1 MTASPVA
8 FTASKGTSTVLPKDT
23 SIVSLLLA
31 VVVAGMLGSSGFEA
45 YKAMDHKADT
55 QAEAVTDFQ
64 EWKRQYTQL
73 LPLEEKWAT
82 TLRPLNEARD
92 LYSLHQMLGSVPSS
106 NPDTL
111 LVDKLDRV
119 TQNERDL
126 GAQRVCLS
134 SGYGGGVLFA
144 EKDFPT
150 LMAGLEALAK
160 RPDIQMGTIRLSQ
173 DKAQA
178 RAVVYPLCLLLRDE
192 EVVKP

>member
-1 MTASPVA
+1 M
-8 FTASKGTSTVLPKDT
+8 LPKDT
-23 SIVSLLLA
+23 SIGSLLVA
-31 VVVAGMLGSSGFEA
+31 VLVAGMLGSSGYEA

-55 QAEAVTDFQ
+55 QAEAVADFQ

-73 LPLEEKWAT
+73 LPLEEKWVQ
-82 TLRPLNEARD
+82 TLRPLSEAKD
-92 LYSLHQMLGSVPSS
+92 LYSIHQMLGEQPSS

-119 TQNERDL
+119 LQNERDL

-134 SGYGGGVLFA
+134 SGYGGGMAFS

-160 RPDIQMGTIRLSQ
+160 RPDIQMGAIRLSQ

-178 RAVVYPLCLLLRDE
+178 RAVVYPFCLLLRDDE
-192 EVVKP
+192 APKS